1 MRYGFKEYKPTQL
14 IKNHLNIGG
23 ENPDGEKIEVSNLY
37 FLRGGRPWTGV
48 MGEYHFSRDSRKN
61 WYRELCKMKAG
72 GISIVS
78 TYLIWIYH
86 EEEEGHFDFSGDLDI
101 REFLCECKK
110 TGLDVVLRIGP
121 WVHGE
126 VRNGGFPDW
135 LLQKP
140 YKLRSNDAGYMEQA
154 EVWYQKIYEQVR
166 GFFYKD
172 GGNIVA
178 VQLENELVDNA
189 EHLLALKKSAVKAGL
204 IAPIYTVT
212 GWNSVSGARIP
223 VEEVVPVFGAYADSP
238 WEPGSGPLPLSRHY
252 FFNKMRNDTAIGA
265 DLIPSEE
272 KKGWQLP
279 YEKYP
284 FATCELG
291 GGIQAT
297 HHRRPLISPMDTYA
311 LSLVKLGS
319 GNNLTGYYMY
329 HGGTNKTGR
338 LSTFQESKDTGYP
351 NDYPILSYDFQAP
364 VSEYGEIRPQYR
376 LLNMLHMFIH
386 SFGEMLAP
394 METVEAELPTN
405 YKDMEALR
413 YAMRTDGK
421 SGFVFINHHQ
431 RNFALKNIYGAVIDT
446 GVTQF
451 PPLDIKGD
459 NSFFMPFQMPVGGE
473 VLKYATA
480 QPLCKLG
487 SAYFFTAI
495 EGINPQY
502 AFEEGKIVFTEAG
515 MMFEEKGVKIITLT
529 WDQAQYARI
538 LSGRLYIGR
547 GCDLYEYGGA
557 ITAAQEGDFSYDYW
571 DGDKFVT
578 KEVLRKYSPAEFG
591 MVPVSEP
598 FVPKYEEELNIGGRR
613 SRQWFRIS
621 VSSPQGFAEIA
632 YCGDTAQIYADGE
645 LAADEYYLGRPWRV
659 PAKLLYGKECY
670 LVVAEKQM
678 DY

>member
-1 MRYGFKEYKPTQL
+1 
-14 IKNHLNIGG
+14 
-23 ENPDGEKIEVSNLY
+23 
-37 FLRGGRPWTGV
+37 
-48 MGEYHFSRDSRKN
+48 
-61 WYRELCKMKAG
+61 
-72 GISIVS
+72 
-78 TYLIWIYH
+78 
-86 EEEEGHFDFSGDLDI
+86 
-101 REFLCECKK
+101 
-110 TGLDVVLRIGP
+110 
-121 WVHGE
+121 
-126 VRNGGFPDW
+126 
-135 LLQKP
+135 
-140 YKLRSNDAGYMEQA
+140 
-154 EVWYQKIYEQVR
+154 
-166 GFFYKD
+166 
-172 GGNIVA
+172 
-178 VQLENELVDNA
+178 
-189 EHLLALKKSAVKAGL
+189 
-204 IAPIYTVT
+204 
-212 GWNSVSGARIP
+212 
-223 VEEVVPVFGAYADSP
+223 
-238 WEPGSGPLPLSRHY
+238 
-252 FFNKMRNDTAIGA
+252 
-265 DLIPSEE
+265 
-272 KKGWQLP
+272 
-279 YEKYP
+279 
-284 FATCELG
+284 
-291 GGIQAT
+291 
-297 HHRRPLISPMDTYA
+297 
-311 LSLVKLGS
+311 
-319 GNNLTGYYMY
+319 
-329 HGGTNKTGR
+329 
-338 LSTFQESKDTGYP
+338 
-351 NDYPILSYDFQAP
+351 
-364 VSEYGEIRPQYR
+364 
-376 LLNMLHMFIH
+376 
-386 SFGEMLAP
+386 